1 MAAILH
7 SPNNALP
14 FSSQLNLTHITQRPT
29 RRRVLPSAACCVPL
43 QSLRATRTTTTSR
56 FTGLRKEPSE
66 LASELFT
73 KRRSRGSWWQFAD
86 GCVSSKGLG
95 LKAVMA
101 AASFGMPADRGDM
114 GLYDPSFDKD
124 SCGVGFVAELSAQ
137 PNRKIVSISTFRFLL
152 CKTKL
157 REFDTIDRSSE
168 NYVAGNWTC
177 EWHRSHT
184 QEADIKYAYMLS

>member
-14 FSSQLNLTHITQRPT
+14 FSSQLNLTHITQHPI

-43 QSLRATRTTTTSR
+43 QSLRATRTTTSR

-66 LASELFT
+66 LASEFST
-73 KRRSRGSWWQFAD
+73 RRRSRGWWQFAD
-86 GCVSSKGLG
+86 GCPSKGLG
-95 LKAVMA
+95 LKAVMS

-137 PNRKIVSISTFRFLL
+137 PNRKIVSISTLGSF
-152 CKTKL
+152 CA
-157 REFDTIDRSSE
+157 
-168 NYVAGNWTC
+168 N
-177 EWHRSHT
+177 
-184 QEADIKYAYMLS
+184 